1 MSKLKGFSTM
11 SVHAGETI
19 DKETGA
25 VTVPIYQTSTFQY
38 PRDDKSKEESFIYTR
53 ISNPTLEAAE
63 KKIAALEGAEAG
75 LVFASGLSAIH
86 ATLLYFLKSGDHI
99 VYVNEV
105 YGGTEIQLRLL
116 KKLGIESTQII
127 SDNPDDVRKAIKTNT
142 KILFFETPTNPL
154 LKICDIRELAK
165 IGKEYDI
172 ITIVDNTFAT
182 PINQQPIK
190 LGIDFVIHSV
200 TKYLNGHSDMIGGA
214 VVGPREHIEEIKQI
228 RRNTGGIMDPFA
240 GFLLLRGLKTLA
252 IRMAAHNKNG
262 MEIAKFLEAHPK
274 VEKVYYPG
282 LPSHSGY
289 EIAKKQ
295 MRGFGGMV
303 SFEIRDCFD
312 NAKKFTRNLQ
322 LSIVGVSLGGVE
334 TLVTIPAETIH
345 NRLSVEERA
354 RLGIKD
360 NLIRL
365 SLGIEDTDD
374 LIEDIGQALDKA

>member
-252 IRMAAHNKNG
+252 IRMATHNKNG
-262 MEIAKFLEAHPK
+262 MEIAKFLETHPK

-345 NRLSVEERA
+345 SRLSVEERA